1 MARAPQA
8 SPLTPSSTGLAGR
21 QCAGTRHRVTVV
33 PEVIDVTDTSVQE
46 PTGPQPFPSGD
57 RRQTGRRGEDLAAA
71 YLTDLGW
78 TVLERNWR
86 PRGLAGLRGEI
97 DIVASEPSA
106 SAGRPTL
113 VVVEVKTR
121 STVAVGT
128 PAEAVTPAKRRR
140 LARLAAAWLADHGG
154 SGRRLRLDVIS
165 ILLRDPLPAQLRHHR
180 GVWS

>member
-1 MARAPQA
+1 M
-8 SPLTPSSTGLAGR
+8 T
-21 QCAGTRHRVTVV
+21 H
-33 PEVIDVTDTSVQE
+33 TSVQE
-46 PTGPQPFPSGD
+46 PGGPRPVTGRD
-57 RRQTGRRGEDLAAA
+57 RSQTGRRGEDLAAA

-86 PRGLAGLRGEI
+86 PQGLAGLRGEL

-106 SAGRPTL
+106 CAGRPVL
-113 VVVEVKTR
+113 VAVEVKTR
-121 STVAVGT
+121 SSAVAGT

-140 LARLAAAWLADHGG
+140 LARLAAAWLAEHGG